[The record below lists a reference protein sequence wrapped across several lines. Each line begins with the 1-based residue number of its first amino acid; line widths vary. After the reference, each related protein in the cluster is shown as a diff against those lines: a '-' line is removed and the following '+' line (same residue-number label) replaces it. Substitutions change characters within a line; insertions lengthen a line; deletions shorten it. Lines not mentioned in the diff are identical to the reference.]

1 MSSESTETFRV
12 APVRMAD
19 SENCMLVSE
28 IGQDQRQKDSGRH
41 RAGVWGTWWKV
52 GVAGQVFRVG
62 APCHPFGRR
71 TPNHTFLEEPKVK
84 LNGLE
89 AGKIYFFQAEQ
100 RCVRFSTGTGS
111 AVGAVQL

>member
-1 MSSESTETFRV
+1 LTSKLPSCIYIPYYKSVHCNFMSSESTETFRV
-12 APVRMAD
+12 APARMAD

-71 TPNHTFLEEPKVK
+71 TPNHTFSRNP
-84 LNGLE
+84 
-89 AGKIYFFQAEQ
+89 
-100 RCVRFSTGTGS
+100 R
-111 AVGAVQL
+111 